1 MKMYFLSSI
10 VFLLAMFTNPASAQL
25 QSKQHDL
32 ENYVVL
38 TKKIPQL
45 QPIILTA
52 ETLAQEDGNNFG
64 KFEVIICGQTVK
76 ELTDKE
82 MMQEFIDKAKK
93 QNIELIACG
102 FSLNKFGVDRKD
114 ISPEFRVVENGI
126 LYNFQLQ
133 KKGYTS
139 ISL

>member
-1 MKMYFLSSI
+1 MKVYFLSSI
-10 VFLLAMFTNPASAQL
+10 VFLFALMTNPVNAQV
-25 QSKQHDL
+25 QEEQQ
-32 ENYVVL
+32 NYVVL

-45 QPIILTA
+45 QPIFLTA

-82 MMQEFIDKAKK
+82 MMQDYINKAKE
-93 QNIELIACG
+93 QNVELVACG

-114 ISPEFRVVENGI
+114 ISPELRVVENGI
-126 LYNFQLQ
+126 LYNLQLQ
-133 KKGYTS
+133 KKSYTS

>member
-10 VFLLAMFTNPASAQL
+10 VLLLALISSPANAQV
-25 QSKQHDL
+25 QDEQQ
-32 ENYVVL
+32 NYVVL

-45 QPIILTA
+45 QPIFLTA
-52 ETLAQEDGNNFG
+52 ETLAEEDGNNFG

-82 MMQEFIDKAKK
+82 MMQKYINKAKE
-93 QNIELIACG
+93 QDVELVACG

-126 LYNFQLQ
+126 LYNLQLQ

>member
-1 MKMYFLSSI
+1 MKMYLLSSI
-10 VFLLAMFTNPASAQL
+10 VFLLAVFTSPVNAQE
-25 QSKQHDL
+25 QEKQQ
-32 ENYVVL
+32 NYVIL

-45 QPIILTA
+45 QPIFLTA

-64 KFEVIICGQTVK
+64 KFEVIICGQTVQ

-82 MMQEFIDKAKK
+82 MMQDYINKAKEH
-93 QNIELIACG
+93 NVELVACG

-114 ISPEFRVVENGI
+114 ISPELRVVDNGI
-126 LYNFQLQ
+126 LYNLQLQ

>member
-1 MKMYFLSSI
+1 MKNYLLSSI
-10 VFLLAMFTNPASAQL
+10 VFLLAIVSTPASAQV
-25 QSKQHDL
+25 QEAQQ
-32 ENYVVL
+32 NYVVL

-45 QPIILTA
+45 QPIFLTA
-52 ETLAQEDGNNFG
+52 EALAQEDGNKFG

-82 MMQEFIDKAKK
+82 MMHEYINTAKTH
-93 QNIELIACG
+93 NVELVVCG

-114 ISPEFRVVENGI
+114 ISPKLQVVENGI
-126 LYNFQLQ
+126 LYNLQLQ

>member
-10 VFLLAMFTNPASAQL
+10 VLLLAMITNPVSAQV
-25 QSKQHDL
+25 QEGQQ
-32 ENYVVL
+32 NYVVL

-45 QPIILTA
+45 QPIFLTA

-82 MMQEFIDKAKK
+82 MMQEYINKAKEH
-93 QNIELIACG
+93 NVELIACG

-114 ISPEFRVVENGI
+114 ISPELRVVDNGI
-126 LYNFQLQ
+126 LYNLQLQ